1 MKTRFTKM
9 RSMAYAALAL
19 IAFLFLA
26 TSCVH
31 EWPEPADTSVI
42 LHLHINKEM
51 PQGPVHNTDT
61 RSADAAAID
70 ANSQYDLRYVIQAYK
85 IGANG
90 SVEDTASAKFVL
102 SNDDINELDFTASL
116 TIMEGEYRFM
126 VWCDYVLQGTVE
138 DHYYNPDNF
147 KHIKLYGRDEGVA
160 HIGNDDFR
168 DAFMGST
175 DVEVIRFGGS
185 RPPVSATINLSRPM
199 SKIVFITND
208 LEDWKTKVI
217 TNHYQAALQS
227 AKPGEPVEVMKDVDL
242 SQYTIKLHYP
252 MYMPNA
258 FNMIADRTTWSDV
271 NVTFESQIIQLSDT
285 EASLG
290 FDYVFANAQD
300 ANAVMAV
307 SLYDKNGNQLSRT
320 RDITIPLER
329 GKVTTVIGSFLL
341 EESDG
346 GVSINPDF
354 NGEFN
359 IEIK

>member
-1 MKTRFTKM
+1 
-9 RSMAYAALAL
+9 
-19 IAFLFLA
+19 
-26 TSCVH
+26 
-31 EWPEPADTSVI
+31 
-42 LHLHINKEM
+42 
-51 PQGPVHNTDT
+51 
-61 RSADAAAID
+61 
-70 ANSQYDLRYVIQAYK
+70 
-85 IGANG
+85 
-90 SVEDTASAKFVL
+90 
-102 SNDDINELDFTASL
+102 
-116 TIMEGEYRFM
+116 
-126 VWCDYVLQGTVE
+126 
-138 DHYYNPDNF
+138 
-147 KHIKLYGRDEGVA
+147 
-160 HIGNDDFR
+160 
-168 DAFMGST
+168 
-175 DVEVIRFGGS
+175 
-185 RPPVSATINLSRPM
+185 
-199 SKIVFITND
+199 
-208 LEDWKTKVI
+208 
-217 TNHYQAALQS
+217 
-227 AKPGEPVEVMKDVDL
+227 
-242 SQYTIKLHYP
+242 

-354 NGEFN
+354 DGEFN